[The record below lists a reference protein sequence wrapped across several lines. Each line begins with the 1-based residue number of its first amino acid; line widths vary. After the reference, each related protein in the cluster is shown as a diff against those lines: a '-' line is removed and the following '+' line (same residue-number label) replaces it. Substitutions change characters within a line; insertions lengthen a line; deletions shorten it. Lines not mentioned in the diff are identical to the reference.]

1 MGERIRG
8 EASSSTGGEGEGC
21 QGASLGRLQCR
32 RQPGGSDGQPAGGSQ
47 DWHCFLKRSEEEKS
61 SQTCWRREKETVFPG
76 HVSGEA
82 GPVEQK
88 QVKGS
93 VWSRRKQRDCGYP

>member
-21 QGASLGRLQCR
+21 QEASLGRFQCR

-47 DWHCFLKRSEEEKS
+47 DWHCLLPRSEEEKS
-61 SQTCWRREKETVFPG
+61 CQTCW
-76 HVSGEA
+76 SGEA
-82 GPVEQK
+82 GPVEQE

-93 VWSRRKQRDCGYP
+93 VWSRRKQRDCGYPVGGRK